1 VKTQNHNQKNA
12 DKNNTT
18 TYNQNH

>member
-1 VKTQNHNQKNA
+1 VKTQNHNKKNA
-12 DKNNTT
+12 NKNNTT